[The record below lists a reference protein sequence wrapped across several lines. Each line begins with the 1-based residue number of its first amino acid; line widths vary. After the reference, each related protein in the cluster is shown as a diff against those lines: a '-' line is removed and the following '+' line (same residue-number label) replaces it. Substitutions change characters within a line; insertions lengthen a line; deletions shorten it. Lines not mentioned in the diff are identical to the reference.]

1 MSQRELLALVI
12 GELSRL
18 GIPYMVTG
26 SLASSMQGVPRSTHD
41 IDLLVA
47 LAPER
52 IDALVAAFSEPN
64 YYLSREAIQDALR
77 NRSMFNLI
85 SLADGEK
92 VDFWLLTDEQFDQ
105 TRFARKHDEE
115 ANGMRL
121 SVSSPE
127 DTILAKLRWARLSG
141 NGDKHVKDAMHVY
154 ELQRPTLD
162 LPYLESWAKQLG
174 VEDLWARLQA
184 ESRPL

>member
-12 GELSRL
+12 GELNRL
-18 GIPYMVTG
+18 GIPYMLTG

-41 IDLLVA
+41 IDLVVA
-47 LAPER
+47 LASEQ
-52 IDALVAAFSEPN
+52 IDALVAAFGEPD

-92 VDFWLLTDEQFDQ
+92 VDFWMLTDERFDQ
-105 TRFARKHDEE
+105 ARFARKQEE
-115 ANGMRL
+115 DANGVRI

-127 DTILAKLRWARLSG
+127 DTILAKLRWARLTG
-141 NGDKHVKDAMHVY
+141 NGDKHIKDAMHVY
-154 ELQRPTLD
+154 ELQRPSLD
-162 LPYLESWAKQLG
+162 VTYLESWVKQLG
-174 VEDLWARLQA
+174 VADLWARLQVEA
-184 ESRPL
+184 RPL